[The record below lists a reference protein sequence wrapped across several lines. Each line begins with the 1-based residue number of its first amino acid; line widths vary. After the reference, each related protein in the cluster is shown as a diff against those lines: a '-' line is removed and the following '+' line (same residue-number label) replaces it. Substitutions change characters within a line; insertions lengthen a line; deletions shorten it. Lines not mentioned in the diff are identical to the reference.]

1 MYGIRI
7 GIRRRNIS
15 MVEVFKDFY
24 SRNGMVSVKSFINPT
39 GWGVGGGGSNF
50 TPPSWFSLNN
60 LETVKAV
67 TVEFCSI

>member
-1 MYGIRI
+1 MFGIRI

-39 GWGVGGGGSNF
+39 GWGVGGG
-50 TPPSWFSLNN
+50 
-60 LETVKAV
+60 E
-67 TVEFCSI
+67 

>member
-24 SRNGMVSVKSFINPT
+24 SRNGMVSVKSFLNPT
-39 GWGVGGGGSNF
+39 WWEAGGGGIILPRF
-50 TPPSWFSLNN
+50 PLITQ
-60 LETVKAV
+60 KR
-67 TVEFCSI
+67 

>member
-39 GWGVGGGGSNF
+39 GWGVGGGGVILPLPVGF
-50 TPPSWFSLNN
+50 PLIT
-60 LETVKAV
+60 
-67 TVEFCSI
+67 